1 MFQLAAGAL
10 VLMFGLLSI
19 HSLLILWLLHQEPVD
34 ISEFN
39 LEIQE

>member
-1 MFQLAAGAL
+1 MLQLAAGAL

-19 HSLLILWLLHQEPVD
+19 HGLLILWLLQQDPID

-39 LEIQE
+39 LEVRE